1 MGISKNSA
9 YPSLLEKGAGVEVM
23 KARVFRDAHMFVYG
37 LLLMPTFRY
46 NKYSSLYYQGF
57 TKMGQQIG
65 NRSE

>member
-46 NKYSSLYYQGF
+46 K
-57 TKMGQQIG
+57 K
-65 NRSE
+65 